1 MVIIWYQI
9 GLGAWDVV
17 NRNGDSYVAY
27 CFTSISGYSKVG
39 TYTGNGTLGHSIA
52 TGFAPGFVIIKM
64 TSASGSW
71 YMFDNARTT
80 GVYSDQLI
88 ANSNGAEAT
97 GTYVELTSTGFT
109 LATTAGDLNNNN
121 QTYIYLAIKEN

>member
-1 MVIIWYQI
+1 
-9 GLGAWDVV
+9 
-17 NRNGDSYVAY
+17 
-27 CFTSISGYSKVG
+27 
-39 TYTGNGTLGHSIA
+39 
-52 TGFAPGFVIIKM
+52 M

-109 LATTAGDLNNNN
+109 LATTGSDLNNNN